1 MPSQEELRDW
11 IRTLE
16 ERGHTKPEIRRALLK
31 KGVGSA
37 EVAKALSGDET
48 EMPPRIIKTLIAII
62 FLIMVTV
69 LIPPF
74 MKWITGAQF
83 ETDANLDPEARADA
97 ERRDRLEDKLKMS
110 SELMALETSSFEIAA
125 SNSTPRSL
133 YVAVKNDDLDPR
145 CFCINLHPKEEDTF
159 SGQDWFSGKRTIAAK
174 SHKIGFSNIK
184 LTVPA
189 NTTVGT
195 RTFAVDV
202 CLYMSEECAFCE
214 PAQCTS
220 DTGGNYRHIKQE
232 ELTVTIG

>member
-1 MPSQEELRDW
+1 MPSQEELRNW
-11 IRTLE
+11 ISTLE
-16 ERGHTKPEIRRALLK
+16 ERGHSRAEIRKALIK

-37 EVAKALSGDET
+37 EVAQALSGDET

-74 MKWITGAQF
+74 MKWITGAEF

-97 ERRDRLEDKLKMS
+97 ERRERLEDDLKMS
-110 SELMALETSSFEIAA
+110 SELVALETTAFELG

-133 YVAVKNDDLDPR
+133 YVAVKNNDLEQR
-145 CFCINLHPKEEDTF
+145 CFCVNLHPKEDDTS
-159 SGQDWFSGKRTIAAK
+159 SGENWFSGKHTIAAE
-174 SHKIGFSNIK
+174 SHKIAFTDFK
-184 LTVPA
+184 LMVPV
-189 NTTVGT
+189 NTTTGT

-202 CLYMSEECAFCE
+202 CSYMSADCEFCE

-220 DTGGNYRHIKQE
+220 AAGGNYRHIKQD
-232 ELTVTIG
+232 ELTVTVG